1 MTLSSSALTG
11 IRRRALSCLAARAG
25 SPLRVCR
32 LRPKVTLRGVQRSE
46 WLWPARLRWRLRG
59 AWMWP
64 AYFALTLVDGV
75 LIALLPPYDGTP
87 PGIVGALLLAGF
99 ANLLLLAVVAP
110 LAGLGL
116 RRLRPDLP
124 RAIARDYA
132 GAGLVAALTAVL
144 VGAGIAHRSAVAAER
159 ADRDAVA
166 VAVRAYVDAHAADW
180 RPGLAGLD
188 TLRMNEDLYRA
199 CVPGADARRWL
210 CLVVETDRR
219 PPAVQRDDSMEPNSA
234 LRTVGG
240 FH

>member
-1 MTLSSSALTG
+1 
-11 IRRRALSCLAARAG
+11 
-25 SPLRVCR
+25 
-32 LRPKVTLRGVQRSE
+32 VQHSE
-46 WLWPARLRWRLRG
+46 RLWPARLRWRLRG

-64 AYFALTLVDGV
+64 AYFALTAVDAV
-75 LIALLPPYDGTP
+75 LIAELPPYDGTP
-87 PGIVGALLLAGF
+87 PGIVGAVLLAGF

-132 GAGLVAALTAVL
+132 GAGLVAVLTAVIL
-144 VGAGIAHRSAVAAER
+144 VAGIAHRSAIAAER
-159 ADRDAVA
+159 EDRAAVTDAV
-166 VAVRAYVDAHAADW
+166 RGYVGAHAATW
-180 RPGLAGLD
+180 GAGLQAID
-188 TLRMNEDLYRA
+188 TLRMSEDLYRA
-199 CVPGADARRWL
+199 CVPGTDPRRWL